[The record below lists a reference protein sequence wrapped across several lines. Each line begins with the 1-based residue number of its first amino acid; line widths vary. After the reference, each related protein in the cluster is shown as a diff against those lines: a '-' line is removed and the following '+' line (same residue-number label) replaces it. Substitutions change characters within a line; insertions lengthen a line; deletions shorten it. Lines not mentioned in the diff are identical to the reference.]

1 MKIVHLCLA
10 CFYPDNYSYQE
21 NILPKYHKKMGYDTE
36 VIASLE
42 TFDKNGQA
50 THLDKACCYQNEY
63 NIKVTRLDYK
73 KPQKVFIKLK
83 KYIGTF
89 KMLEIAAPNILFIH
103 GCQFMDMSVVI
114 KYLKSHPNVT
124 VYVDNH
130 ADFSNSAT
138 NWLSKNILH
147 KKLWRHY
154 AKKIEPY
161 TTKFYGVL
169 PARVDFLKN
178 IYKLPTNKCELLV
191 MGAEDEKV
199 MAAKKTYVRYNIRSK
214 HGIKDDDFLIISGGK
229 IDQWK
234 TQTLLLMEAVAKI
247 DNPKVKLIIFG
258 SITPNLKKQVNSLC
272 INNKI
277 LYIGWIS
284 SNESYQ
290 YFSSAELV
298 VFPGRHS
305 VFWEQ
310 VAGLGIP
317 MVCKYWDGTTH
328 IDVGGNVEFIQNDT
342 VDNISNILQK
352 IINEP
357 NKYKKMKEIAENLGM
372 KKFSYKLIAAT
383 AVQKI

>member
-1 MKIVHLCLA
+1 MKIVHFCLA

-21 NILPKYHKKMGYDTE
+21 NLLPKYHKQMGYDVE

-42 TFDKNGQA
+42 TFDKNGKA

-73 KPQKVFIKLK
+73 KPRKVFMKFK
-83 KYIGTF
+83 KYIGTL
-89 KMLEIAAPNILFIH
+89 KALEVAAPNILFIH
-103 GCQFMDMSVVI
+103 GCQFMDISIVI
-114 KYLKSHPNVT
+114 KYLSSHPNVT
-124 VYVDNH
+124 VYIDNH

-138 NWLSKNILH
+138 NWISKNILH
-147 KKLWRHY
+147 KTLWRYY
-154 AKKIEPY
+154 AQIIEPY

-169 PARVDFLKN
+169 PARVDFLRN
-178 IYKLPTNKCELLV
+178 IYKLPKNKCELLV

-199 MAAKKTYVRYNIRSK
+199 IEAKKPYVRHNIR
-214 HGIKDDDFLIISGGK
+214 HRYGIKDDDFLIMSGGK

-247 DNPKVKLIIFG
+247 DNSKVKLIVFG
-258 SITPNLKKQVNSLC
+258 SITPNLKKQVNDLC

-277 LYIGWIS
+277 LYIGWIN

-290 YFSSAELV
+290 YFSSADLV

-317 MVCKYWDGTTH
+317 MVCKYWEGTTH
-328 IDVGGNVEFIQNDT
+328 IDVGGNVEFIQNDS
-342 VDNISNILQK
+342 VDSILNVLQK
-352 IINEP
+352 IINTP
-357 NKYKKMKEIAENLGM
+357 NKYIKMKTVAENLGM
-372 KKFSYKLIAAT
+372 KKFSYKLIAST
-383 AVQKI
+383 ALKKS

>member
-178 IYKLPTNKCELLV
+178 IYQLPANKCELLV
-191 MGAEDEKV
+191 MGADDEEV
-199 MAAKKTYVRYNIRSK
+199 KKASK
-214 HGIKDDDFLIISGGK
+214 KEKLEETRRKFGYTTDDFVIVTGGK
-229 IDQWK
+229 IDIWK
-234 TQTLLLMEAVAKI
+234 KQTLLLMQAIKKI
-247 DNPKVKLIIFG
+247 NNDKLKLLIFG
-258 SITPNLKKQVNSLC
+258 PVSDNIKNEFNSLVDEKQ
-272 INNKI
+272 IIHIDWAN
-277 LYIGWIS
+277 S
-284 SNESYQ
+284 TQSYE
-290 YFSSAELV
+290 YFAIANLV

-305 VFWEQ
+305 VYWEQ
-310 VAGLGIP
+310 AAGQGKPLI
-317 MVCKYWDGTTH
+317 CKYWEGTTH
-328 IDVGGNVEFIQNDT
+328 IDLGGNVIFLMEDSVKEMVCQIKKVINDKEKFK
-342 VDNISNILQK
+342 LMEK
-352 IINEP
+352 IAFE
-357 NKYKKMKEIAENLGM
+357 KGM
-372 KKFSYKLIAAT
+372 QTFSYK
-383 AVQKI
+383 KISAKSIK